1 MGDALYEVCPACHGS
16 RQVRREKPS
25 RRVPCPACTPLGV
38 VRSALTLGRV
48 EDAVR
53 RTYALDAALAELAE
67 AAGELPRPTVTGRL
81 AAALAHA
88 RAILQMRR
96 TA

>member
-1 MGDALYEVCPACHGS
+1 MSDILYEACAACHGS

-25 RRVPCPACTPLGV
+25 RRVPCAACTSLGV

-53 RTYALDAALAELAE
+53 RAYALDAALAELAE
-67 AAGELPRPTVTGRL
+67 AGGELPAQHVTGRQ

-88 RAILQMRR
+88 RAILSMRR
-96 TA
+96 AV